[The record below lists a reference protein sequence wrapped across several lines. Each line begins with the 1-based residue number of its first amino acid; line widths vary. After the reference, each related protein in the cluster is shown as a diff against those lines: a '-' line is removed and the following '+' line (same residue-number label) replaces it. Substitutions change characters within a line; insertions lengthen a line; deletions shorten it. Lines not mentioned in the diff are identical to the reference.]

1 MYCPRCRAWLPDTAT
16 MCNNCGTVIQRSRGP
31 AMTYNEPVS
40 PLVQTLEQRNAEVV
54 EQKKQQKKNF
64 PVKPAIIGA
73 GALVVIAILITLVV
87 VLGKDRGT
95 LTADNDTTESTF
107 GSIGSD
113 ITEEQDTSSAYAD
126 HGDDYEVFN
135 IGETWTVD
143 GQWSLTVMGAKK
155 TEERNTYS
163 DKEPVAVYIIDY
175 VYTNIGYEDDIM
187 DGIFFSMSDDIVDS
201 KDRKGYSYTV
211 NLTNYPEQAPKGA
224 TCVAQAC
231 VGLEHDGTFTVYM
244 TKYDKDSK
252 PHKAS
257 FVIDPTK
264 EAYNIELPPVDTAE
278 TKGLKIGETWTVDG
292 QWSITITGVK
302 ETDKRNKY
310 SSRNPEKVYVVEYTY
325 TNLGYE
331 NDIMDG
337 LYISL
342 DDMIVDN
349 AGMMGYQYS
358 MELDSYPQ
366 PIQIGETITVQT
378 GIGVQHAGDFS
389 ITLSMYDTH
398 KNKQRETF
406 RIKVQ

>member
-73 GALVVIAILITLVV
+73 GALVVIAILITLIV

-95 LTADNDTTESTF
+95 QTADNDTTESTF

-175 VYTNIGYEDDIM
+175 VYTNIGYEDDI
-187 DGIFFSMSDDIVDS
+187 
-201 KDRKGYSYTV
+201 R
-211 NLTNYPEQAPKGA
+211 
-224 TCVAQAC
+224 
-231 VGLEHDGTFTVYM
+231 
-244 TKYDKDSK
+244 
-252 PHKAS
+252 
-257 FVIDPTK
+257 
-264 EAYNIELPPVDTAE
+264 
-278 TKGLKIGETWTVDG
+278 
-292 QWSITITGVK
+292 
-302 ETDKRNKY
+302 
-310 SSRNPEKVYVVEYTY
+310 
-325 TNLGYE
+325 
-331 NDIMDG
+331 
-337 LYISL
+337 
-342 DDMIVDN
+342 
-349 AGMMGYQYS
+349 
-358 MELDSYPQ
+358 
-366 PIQIGETITVQT
+366 
-378 GIGVQHAGDFS
+378 
-389 ITLSMYDTH
+389 
-398 KNKQRETF
+398 
-406 RIKVQ
+406 